1 MKRGIINK
9 MLGGLWVAVCI
20 LGLLLVS
27 FGRVMAE
34 NDTVID
40 EVNVTVSESC
50 TLEGVGMDS
59 HVAELHNVQYSGD
72 VAAYE
77 NGIGKTTLTAFCN
90 DYNGFSIY
98 AIGFTGD
105 TVLGENHTKLVGVN
119 TGETFS
125 TAVYSD
131 GDTDSSWAMKLT
143 KVTDGSVAWVPANM
157 NIVGDFDDWHVVPDA
172 YAKVAEYHANTG
184 SSATDTV
191 LGGKLETTYAAFAS
205 ASQLADTYEG
215 KVKYTLVHPYNGAA
229 PEMPVACN
237 PEGTTIGTDS
247 STDVVCMQDITSTN
261 KSTLLASMTEGTQY
275 SLVDKRDE
283 KDYKI
288 AKLADGKVWMTQ
300 NLDLDIDSSK
310 TYTNEDTDL
319 GWNTSTNQYDTA
331 SWTPS
336 RSTYATTANNIHE
349 WCVGGTW
356 NTQISHCEQNNTPE
370 SYDPGDLYWNTMT
383 SDYSDWNA
391 YYHSCNYSTGTPSCD
406 ETLNPLSTYTSSTGT
421 QQYHLGN
428 YYNWPAAIASND
440 DSIYGAY
447 NETTGQ
453 YDNLE
458 THQSICPA
466 GWTLPYVNY
475 NNNTNQ
481 LEGDFVDLWTEYG
494 WDSKSYSF
502 TDGISTVW
510 SAPLY
515 FTPAGGF
522 MGSFGGVGLGGG
534 LWSSVVLEGSDAHDA
549 GFYVDGGAYPAN
561 DNVRFGGESVRCLL
575 R

>member
-1 MKRGIINK
+1 MRGIK
-9 MLGGLWVAVCI
+9 RHLVLSCTMI
-20 LGLLLVS
+20 LCSVFLALAGSEV
-27 FGRVMAE
+27 RAD
-34 NDTVID
+34 NDSVID
-40 EVNVTVSESC
+40 EINVTVSESC
-50 TLEGVGMDS
+50 TLEGTGMDS
-59 HVAELHNVQYSGD
+59 HVAELLNVQYSGD

-98 AIGFTGD
+98 AVGYTGD
-105 TVLGENHTKLVGVN
+105 TEVGPNHTKLVGVN

-143 KVTDGSVAWVPANM
+143 KVTDGTVAWVPANM

-215 KVKYTLVHPYNGAA
+215 KVKYTLVHPYNAAA

-247 STDVVCMQDITSTN
+247 STDIICMQDIAASN
-261 KSTLLASMTEGTQY
+261 KSSVLASMTEEAQY
-275 SLVDKRDE
+275 TLKDKRDGKE
-283 KDYKI
+283 YKI

-300 NLDLDIDSSK
+300 NLDLDLDAGT
-310 TYTNEDTDL
+310 TYTNLDTDL

-331 SWTPS
+331 SWSPT
-336 RSTYATTANNIHE
+336 RSTYTTTPNNIHE
-349 WCVGGTW
+349 WCQGGTW
-356 NTQISHCEQNNTPE
+356 NSQYGYCENNSTPE
-370 SYDPGDLYWNTMT
+370 SYDPGDLYWNTTT
-383 SDYSDWNA
+383 SDYSDWDA
-391 YYHSCNYSTGTPSCD
+391 YYNSCDFSTSTPSCN
-406 ETLNPLSTYTSSTGT
+406 ESLNPLSTYVSSTGT

-428 YYNWPAAIASND
+428 YYNWAAAIASND
-440 DSIYGAY
+440 ASVYGVWNDITGE
-447 NETTGQ
+447 NE
-453 YDNLE
+453 NLE
-458 THQSICPA
+458 THQSICPV
-466 GWTLPYVNY
+466 GWTLPYVTY
-475 NNNTNQ
+475 NDSLGQ
-481 LEGDFVDLWTEYG
+481 SEGDFAGLWSEYG
-494 WDSKSYSF
+494 W
-502 TDGISTVW
+502 TDNDGFSDISTVW

-515 FTPAGGF
+515 FAPAGV
-522 MGSFGGVGLGGG
+522 FGGPLGYVGGSGGF
-534 LWSSVVLEGSDAHDA
+534 WPSVARNGYGAHGA
-549 GFYVDGGAYPAN
+549 GFDVDGYANPA
-561 DNVRFGGESVRCLL
+561 DSYGRSGGSSVRCLL